1 MKYTLKLITLLAV
14 IALAGCASN
23 SDLEA
28 MKAQVQQANETADM
42 ALSTANSAKAEARNA
57 NETAQAAKAASEAAE
72 NKLEYMTKSQT
83 PKRK

>member
-1 MKYTLKLITLLAV
+1 MKHSIKLMILLSI

-28 MKAQVQQANETADM
+28 IQAQVQQANETADM